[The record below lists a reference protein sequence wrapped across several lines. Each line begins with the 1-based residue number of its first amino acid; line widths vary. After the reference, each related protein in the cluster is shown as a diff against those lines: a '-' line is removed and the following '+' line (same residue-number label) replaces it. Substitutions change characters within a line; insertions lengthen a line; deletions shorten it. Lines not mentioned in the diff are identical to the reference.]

1 MPINEENLAKAAELL
16 KEAKRITV
24 FTGAGISAESGVKTF
39 RDEDGHW
46 KQEDIMSFATA
57 VGYSLKPREAWR
69 WNMARREEMR
79 KAQPNPAHLA
89 LSRLQKLRPNTSI
102 ITQNIDDLH
111 ERAANQN
118 VIHLHGNVYANYC
131 FDHCKGFPTTIEPL
145 PESEDEPPHCP
156 HCNALI
162 RPAVVW
168 FGEMLPINA
177 VAAMREAIL
186 ATDLLLV
193 IGLSGAI
200 HYGLPETVRRSGGNV
215 IEVNPNLSA
224 ITVYT
229 TVWLAAPAGE
239 AMPELLSK
247 FEELS

>member
-1 MPINEENLAKAAELL
+1 MPVNQENLTKAAELL

-24 FTGAGISAESGVKTF
+24 FTGAGISAESGIRTYRDKTGVWN
-39 RDEDGHW
+39 EV
-46 KQEDIMSFATA
+46 DIASFGTA
-57 VGYSLKPREAWR
+57 AGYMLKPQEAWR
-69 WNMARREEMR
+69 WNMERREEMR

-89 LSRLQKLRPNTSI
+89 LTHLQKLRPNTSI

-118 VIHLHGNVYANYC
+118 IIHLHGTAFGNYC
-131 FDHCKGFPTTIEPL
+131 FNHCKGFPTVIDPL

-156 HCNALI
+156 YCNAFI

-200 HYGLPETVRRSGGNV
+200 HYGLPEAVRRAGGNV
-215 IEVNPNLSA
+215 IEVNPNLSG
-224 ITVYT
+224 ITVYSS
-229 TVWLAAPAGE
+229 VWLAAPAGE
-239 AMPELLSK
+239 AMPELITKL
-247 FEELS
+247 EELS